1 MKIVII
7 GGTGLIGRKLA
18 TKLQSAGHE
27 VVAASPSTGVNSL
40 TGEGLKEALT
50 GANVV
55 VDVTNSPSFEDNA
68 VLDFFRRSTGNLLS
82 AAKAAGVS
90 HYVAL
95 SVVGCDRIRDSGYL
109 QAKLVQEGMIEAGGA
124 PYTVLRAT
132 QFFEF
137 LKAIADGAMEGNV
150 VHMSPGK
157 FQPVAADD
165 VAATWPRS
173 RLPIPR
179 TGSSS
184 WRALKPPAW
193 PSSFSRSCRPSVTH
207 GRSFPIPMRNISARP
222 STRTVSLPRA
232 NSLLDRHASPI
243 GGAPN
248 DNPPHRKEIAV
259 KKIAL
264 LLLGGATLLS
274 ANVAAEETPARAAKI
289 SKIFDREL
297 PNVPGKSMRAVL
309 VEYGPGA
316 ASPSH
321 RHPPSAFIYATVLE
335 GEIRSKV
342 NDDPEHVYKAGET
355 WTEVPGDHHQVS
367 ANASATKPARL
378 LAIFVVDTTEQEILI
393 PDK

>member
-165 VAATWPRS
+165 VAATLAKIAIAHPKNGVVE
-173 RLPIPR
+173 LAGPEA
-179 TGSSS
+179 SSM
-184 WRALKPPAW
+184 AE
-193 PSSFSRSCRPSVTH
+193 FI
-207 GRSFPIPMRNISARP
+207 RSFLSSISDARKV
-222 STRTVSLPRA
+222 VSDP
-232 NSLLDRHASPI
+232 D
-243 GGAPN
+243 
-248 DNPPHRKEIAV
+248 
-259 KKIAL
+259 
-264 LLLGGATLLS
+264 
-274 ANVAAEETPARAAKI
+274 AKY
-289 SKIFDREL
+289 F
-297 PNVPGKSMRAVL
+297 
-309 VEYGPGA
+309 GA
-316 ASPSH
+316 ALDKDGLAPSGQ
-321 RHPPSAFIYATVLE
+321 FI
-335 GEIRSKV
+335 
-342 NDDPEHVYKAGET
+342 AGPT
-355 WTEVPGDHHQVS
+355 RIADWWRTE
-367 ANASATKPARL
+367 
-378 LAIFVVDTTEQEILI
+378 
-393 PDK
+393 